1 MRFCKDKE
9 NLPTVH
15 DRILRCRPWSP
26 SPATTLL
33 LLLVLLIVAL
43 NRLWAF
49 SVQDSTQLFRSEAIG
64 VVVDAVVRD
73 AHGRFLRCLSKRDF
87 RVTED
92 GKEQQ
97 IEGFEFVAAA
107 ACGSATS
114 TSGEEKSV
122 AEEVITSSP
131 VTAIVFEELGPEARA
146 AAFRSAQV
154 FVRERMLETE
164 FVGVF
169 TLDFA
174 IHTIVPYTRDRAA
187 ALEGIRQAAMRPGCP
202 QRVNGLITGADEAV
216 SCAGEIGEAKV
227 KATLAGLQAVVRT
240 LSALPGRKNVLLFSQ
255 GFTISTAESANDRL
269 EQLIAVGNQRGVTF
283 QAIDAVGLRAVD
295 GRQATR
301 QRLSSYT
308 GGANGAGGLVTTKED
323 PNALLGMDPTATL
336 DRLAD
341 GTGGEFVHDTNDLE
355 NAIRQLAGEMHEYYR
370 LSYRPSD
377 QSSTRR
383 EHRIAINVSLPGAV
397 VRTRTAY
404 YTGPERDR
412 EAHVLGPAEVSPHL
426 ILDSGSTF
434 YDFEM
439 KTALNGTGRNVE
451 VRASVPAAGLTF
463 RSDAG
468 RFGAAV
474 TVLARAIGRDKNVI
488 ASASDSFTLSGP
500 TEGLPAA
507 RDRTIQFAKT
517 LTVKN
522 AATIE
527 VIAYDVL
534 GRRASVERHDVS
546 RPER

>member
-1 MRFCKDKE
+1 MRFCKDRE
-9 NLPTVH
+9 NLATAQ
-15 DRILRCRPWSP
+15 DRNLPSRAWS
-26 SPATTLL
+26 SRFAARLL
-33 LLLVLLIVAL
+33 LLSAFLIVAL
-43 NRLWAF
+43 THLWAVA
-49 SVQDSTQLFRSEAIG
+49 VQDGTQVFRSQTIG
-64 VVVDAVVRD
+64 VVVDAMVRD
-73 AHGRFLRCLSKRDF
+73 AHGRPLRCLSKKDF

-92 GKEQQ
+92 NKEQQ
-97 IEGFEFVAAA
+97 IEGFEFVATAV
-107 ACGSATS
+107 CGSATS
-114 TSGEEKSV
+114 TSGEEKSI
-122 AEEVITSSP
+122 AEEVTTSP
-131 VTAIVFEELGPEARA
+131 AVTAIVFEELGPEARA

-154 FVRERMLETE
+154 FVRERMLESE

-202 QRVNGLITGADEAV
+202 QRVTGLIAGADEIG
-216 SCAGEIGEAKV
+216 SCAGGIGEAKV

-240 LSALPGRKNVLLFSQ
+240 LSALPGRKNILLFSQ

-269 EQLIAVGNQRGVTF
+269 EQLIAAGNQRGVTF

-323 PNALLGMDPTATL
+323 PNALLGMDPTVML

-341 GTGGEFVHDTNDLE
+341 GTGGEFVRDTNDLE

-370 LSYRPSD
+370 LSYCPTD

-383 EHRIAINVSLPGAV
+383 EHHIAINVSVPGAV

-412 EAHVLGPAEVSPHL
+412 EVLVLGPAEAAPHL
-426 ILDSGSTF
+426 ILDSGNTF
-434 YDFEM
+434 HDFDM
-439 KTALNGTGRNVE
+439 TTTLNRSGGNVD
-451 VRASVPAAGLTF
+451 VRVSLSAAGLTF
-463 RSDAG
+463 RSDAA
-468 RFGAAV
+468 RFAAAV
-474 TVLARAIGRDKNVI
+474 TVLTRAIGRDKNVL

-534 GRRASVERHDVS
+534 GRRASVERHDVTRS
-546 RPER
+546 GR